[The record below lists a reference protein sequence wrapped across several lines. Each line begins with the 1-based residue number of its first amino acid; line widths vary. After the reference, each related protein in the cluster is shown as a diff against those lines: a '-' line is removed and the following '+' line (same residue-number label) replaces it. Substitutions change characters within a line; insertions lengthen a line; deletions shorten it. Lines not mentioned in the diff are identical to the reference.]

1 MLLAVLLVAGVG
13 VGGFFGVRALTGDD
27 EPAAGGGGTSESS
40 EPTDEPTDQPTDE
53 PTDEPT
59 EEPTGSGGA
68 PEPILDAC
76 QGAAPVT
83 GATRP
88 GQALRGGGLRVTTPP
103 GYEPSAANEVF
114 TFGDGVAA
122 VGQQVEEFW
131 LSLYALGSLPDI
143 GYESPQQ
150 AAETVVECM
159 VRSELFYSGF
169 QDRTDLTSE
178 PVSLAGAEGWRITTE
193 IRVQD
198 PRITVE
204 GDHATVVVAPRE
216 DGSLSLFVSVVPIG
230 DDTRIAQQEAT
241 LAELLD

>member
-1 MLLAVLLVAGVG
+1 MLLAVLLVAGIG
-13 VGGFFGVRALTGDD
+13 VGGFFGVRAVTGDD
-27 EPAAGGGGTSESS
+27 EPAAGGDAASESS
-40 EPTDEPTDQPTDE
+40 EPTDDPSDDPSDE

-59 EEPTGSGGA
+59 EDGGV
-68 PEPILDAC
+68 PDPILDAC
-76 QGAAPVT
+76 QGADPEQ

-88 GQALRGGGLRVTTPP
+88 GRALRGGGLSVTTPP
-103 GYEPSAANEVF
+103 GYEPSPANQVF

-131 LSLYALGSLPDI
+131 LSLYALGTLPDV

-159 VRSELFYSGF
+159 ARSELFYSGF
-169 QDRTDLTSE
+169 QGRTDLASE
-178 PVSLAGAEGWRITTE
+178 AVTVDGAEGWRITTE

-198 PRITVE
+198 PRVTVE

-216 DGSLSLFVSVVPIG
+216 DGTYSLFVSVVPIA
-230 DDTRIAQQEAT
+230 DDTRIYEQEAT
-241 LAELLD
+241 VAELLE

>member
-13 VGGFFGVRALTGDD
+13 VGGFFGVRAITGDD
-27 EPAAGGGGTSESS
+27 EPSAGGGTGTESS
-40 EPTDEPTDQPTDE
+40 EPTDEPTED

-59 EEPTGSGGA
+59 EDPTDGPTEGDVA

-76 QGAAPVT
+76 QGADPVT

-88 GQALRGGGLRVTTPP
+88 GQALRGGGLQVTTPP
-103 GYEPSAANEVF
+103 GYEPSNANQVF

-169 QDRTDLTSE
+169 QGRTDLVSE
-178 PVSLAGAEGWRITTE
+178 AVTVDGAEGWQITTE
-193 IRVQD
+193 IRVED
-198 PRITVE
+198 PRVTVE

-216 DGSLSLFVSVVPIG
+216 DGTFGLFVSVVPIA
-230 DDTRIAQQEAT
+230 DDTRIYEQEVT
-241 LAELLD
+241 VDELVQ